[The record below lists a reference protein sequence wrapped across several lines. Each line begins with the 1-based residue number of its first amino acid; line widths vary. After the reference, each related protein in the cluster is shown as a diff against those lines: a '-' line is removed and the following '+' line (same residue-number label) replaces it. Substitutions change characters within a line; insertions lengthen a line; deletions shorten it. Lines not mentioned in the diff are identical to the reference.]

1 MRSVQN
7 LVLLLSLSFQGQ
19 VTAELKAPVV
29 GIYPSLGDVANSNI
43 TNAYYRGYRQ
53 WLEQF
58 GATTV
63 LLPVNGDA
71 NGESFSKLDALLFP
85 GGPTK
90 SVTPFAR
97 GLIKRAIQEG
107 AAGKYFPI
115 WGTCLGFEWI
125 VEAAGGVESL
135 QIGAFAATD
144 LATELTFSK
153 TAGHGRMWAKA
164 NETVMRWLQTEDIT
178 YMNHEDGIE
187 PGHFEANAP
196 LAALFEVVASSLD
209 RKGRRGV
216 AAMQARGLPIY
227 GVQFHP
233 EKIRFVPGGPVFG
246 HIPKTPEA
254 MAAADVLASFFVT
267 EAKKGAA
274 MHSRH
279 AGTSGWALGENILF
293 A

>member
-1 MRSVQN
+1 MRSVQG
-7 LVLLLSLSFQGQ
+7 LVLLLSLSFQGH
-19 VTAELKAPVV
+19 VAAELKAPVV
-29 GIYPSLGDVANSNI
+29 GIYPSLGDLVNSSLANL
-43 TNAYYRGYRQ
+43 YYRGYRQ

-63 LLPVNGDA
+63 VLPADGDPNGD
-71 NGESFSKLDALLFP
+71 SFSKLDALLFP

-97 GLIKRAIQEG
+97 GLINRAIQEG
-107 AAGKYFPI
+107 AAGEYFPI

-135 QIGAFAATD
+135 QIGAFAASD
-144 LATELTFSK
+144 LATELTFSS
-153 TAGHGRMWAKA
+153 TAGHGRMWAAA
-164 NETVMRWLQTEDIT
+164 NETVMGWLQAEDIT

-196 LAALFEVVASSLD
+196 LAALFDVVATSLD

-254 MAAADVLASFFVT
+254 MAAADVLASFFVS

-274 MHSRH
+274 MRSQRV
-279 AGTSGWALGENILF
+279 GTSGRASGENIFF